1 MTVSGKVVRAP
12 AGVIGFDL
20 NSKINGAKAKQ
31 FYANGYR
38 FCLRYVGRTDHHA
51 ANDLTEDEAKV
62 IVDAGLALM
71 VVQHYSGKGWVPTPD
86 LGSDYG
92 QHAAS
97 NASEAGIPDGVSVF
111 LDLEGIKSG
120 TPPTDIIAYCNNWFA
135 AVETGGYVP
144 GVYVGANAI
153 LSGDELYWDLKTTHY
168 WKSGSTVPDIPHR
181 GYQMVQTIKAGQIDR
196 NVTKDD
202 SFGNAVLWLTKDA

>member
-1 MTVSGKVVRAP
+1 MTLKVERAP
-12 AGVIGFDL
+12 PGTIGFDL
-20 NSKINGAKAKQ
+20 NSKINAAKAKQ
-31 FYANGYR
+31 FYADGYR

-51 ANDLTEDEAKV
+51 SNDLTEDEGKV
-62 IVDAGLALM
+62 ILDAGLAMM
-71 VVQHYSGKGWVPTPD
+71 VVQHYPGAGWVPD
-86 LGSDYG
+86 AALGDDYG
-92 QHAAS
+92 RHAAS
-97 NASEAGIPDGVSVF
+97 NASQAGIPDGVNVF
-111 LDLEGIKSG
+111 VDLEGIKSG
-120 TPPTDIIAYCNNWFA
+120 TPASDVIAYCNSWFA

-181 GYQMVQTIKAGQIDR
+181 GYQMVQTIKKGQIDR

-202 SFGNAVLWLTKDA
+202 NFLNAVLWLIKE